1 LTGRKG
7 KDDGRQRENARRK
20 TTYEALD
27 LAALG
32 LVSDGGDGV
41 DVLLG
46 ELDKSQVGLDAG
58 RSDRL
63 GDAVKERGKN
73 GQLKQAE
80 KREGTRTHMV
90 WPPTIPPEESEV
102 KIGESKHEEARRGA
116 RRTGTNS

>member
-63 GDAVKERGKN
+63 GNAVEEG
-73 GQLKQAE
+73 
-80 KREGTRTHMV
+80 KRED
-90 WPPTIPPEESEV
+90 WS
-102 KIGESKHEEARRGA
+102 AW
-116 RRTGTNS
+116 TGREKGGKENAHGVATDDTP